1 MLSHKDAID
10 CLRFVHQAA
19 PFVIAL
25 DGLGSTGRELGAGGC
40 GGFDARRTRAQV
52 SASVHILCSTA
63 GIKPAYVGALA
74 RVAHKERDAVADHVL
89 IDQVQHGVVDHLAQD
104 GVGLLVGIAL
114 REHLSC
120 GGRSCLRAIGLD
132 IGDSCRL
139 ASEGVVD
146 EILGIDA
153 ELVVKQVFVERR
165 DAHQIVDAVFFESC
179 CHAGADAPDIGDG
192 TMGPDF
198 LAKGLIVEYADA
210 AGYVLGGDIECNF
223 GLE

>member
-10 CLRFVHQAA
+10 CLRFAHQAA

-40 GGFDARRTRAQV
+40 GRFDTRCARAQV
-52 SASVHILCSTA
+52 PASVHILRCTA
-63 GIKPAYVGALA
+63 GVEAAYVGSLA
-74 RVAHKERDAVADHVL
+74 RVAHKERDAVADHVF

-104 GVGLLVGIAL
+104 GVGLLVGITL

-120 GGRSCLRAIGLD
+120 GGRSCLWAIGLD
-132 IGDSCRL
+132 IGDGCRL
-139 ASEGVVD
+139 APKGVVD
-146 EILGIDA
+146 EIFGIDA
-153 ELVVKQVFVERR
+153 ELVVEQVLVECG
-165 DAHQIVDAVFFESC
+165 DTHQVVDAILFESC

-192 TMGPDF
+192 TMGPDLF
-198 LAKGLIVEYADA
+198 AKGLVVEYADA
-210 AGYVLGGDIECNF
+210 AGYVLGGDIERYL